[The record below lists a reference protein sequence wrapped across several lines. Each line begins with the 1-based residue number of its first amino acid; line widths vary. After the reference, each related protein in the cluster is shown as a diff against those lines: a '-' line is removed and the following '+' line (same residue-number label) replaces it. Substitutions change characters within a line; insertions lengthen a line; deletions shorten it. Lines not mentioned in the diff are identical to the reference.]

1 MLTSYKA
8 QKAAEKRIIEAL
20 EQLGYTDGNKPYKP
34 NKVPYFKDICLD
46 MERAKNRHVRY
57 TLTSADII
65 SRADNT
71 VRSREVMAA
80 IDVFAS
86 TQEELCIME
95 DIEKK
100 FMESGWETDLEQ
112 TVTGVDDFHSSL
124 NIYKIISEV

>member
-20 EQLGYTDGNKPYKP
+20 EQLGYADGNKPYKP

-46 MERAKNRHVRY
+46 MEQAKNRHVRY
-57 TLTSADII
+57 TLISADII
-65 SRADNT
+65 SRADNN

-86 TQEELCIME
+86 TQEELCIIE

-100 FMESGWETDLEQ
+100 FMELGWETNLEQ